1 MPVVTVSIRNVS
13 YPIVCDNGQEE
24 LLQDLAR
31 KVDER
36 VKALGESQGK
46 GSDIRLLLMAALMME
61 SEIIDLKEKNLSDS
75 ASITISPKPSD
86 NSLSYDPAMQKEL
99 DNLVNHLENIAS
111 ELDQV

>member
-1 MPVVTVSIRNVS
+1 MPIVTVSIRNVS

-24 LLQDLAR
+24 LLQDLAK

-61 SEIIDLKEKNLSDS
+61 SELSDLQAGNS
-75 ASITISPKPSD
+75 PSSSTPKPAENRPSI
-86 NSLSYDPAMQKEL
+86 DPALQKEL